1 MNSVIIKDT
10 KKEKIMKKNA
20 KMMVM
25 GLVLVMVFCYASPVL
40 AEEGIGTTSANARLN
55 FRVTVAE
62 FIEFRIGSAGAGNID
77 EIQFSPSMADIQTP
91 TEIGGAGGDL
101 TGGEVTVRLL
111 SNTSNAVTITAYNP
125 SGTGLFDGGSEYI
138 NYASILTTESGS
150 GLTPPI
156 LSDAGGNTTVLPAGP
171 NTINTVWSYT
181 YQHVGADPLPGT
193 YTGQATYTASAP

>member
-1 MNSVIIKDT
+1 
-10 KKEKIMKKNA
+10 MKKNA

-25 GLVLVMVFCYASPVL
+25 GLVLVMVFCYASTGL
-40 AEEGIGTTSANARLN
+40 AEEGVGTTSASARLN

-62 FIEFRIGSAGAGNID
+62 FIEFRIGSAGSGNID

-91 TEIGGAGGDL
+91 TEIGGAGGDQ
-101 TGGEVTVRLL
+101 TGGAVTVRLL
-111 SNTSNAVTITAYNP
+111 SNTSDAVTITAYNP
-125 SGTGLFDGGSEYI
+125 SGTGLRDAATNTFI

-156 LSDAGGNTTVLPAGP
+156 LSDAGGNTTVLSAGP